1 MNFESWLIVW
11 SIRLSMLLFVTTLLT
26 RLVAPKAM
34 ASHASI
40 KLLWTAGFALFVV
53 HVLASFHFVH
63 HWSHSA
69 AYEATAKQTGQLL
82 GIEFGGGVYFN
93 YLFLIAWGGD
103 VWHTWYPIS
112 RQRWIIHWLLRLGL
126 LYMLFIAFNGV
137 VVFKSGW
144 LRMMGIGATLILLT
158 AFASKLAS
166 YQVGHRDKDALTE

>member
-1 MNFESWLIVW
+1 MTFESWLIAW

-26 RLVAPKAM
+26 RLVAPQAIANSPATK
-34 ASHASI
+34 S
-40 KLLWTAGFALFVV
+40 LWTAGFVLFVV

-63 HWSHSA
+63 HWSHHA
-69 AYEATAKQTGQLL
+69 AYEATAKQTGELL

-103 VWHTWYPIS
+103 VWSTWYPPA
-112 RQRWIIHWLLRLGL
+112 REQWIIHWLLRLGM

-144 LRMMGIGATLILLT
+144 LRMVGIAATLILL
-158 AFASKLAS
+158 AGLIWSAVAKLPLS
-166 YQVGHRDKDALTE
+166 RREPVSMK